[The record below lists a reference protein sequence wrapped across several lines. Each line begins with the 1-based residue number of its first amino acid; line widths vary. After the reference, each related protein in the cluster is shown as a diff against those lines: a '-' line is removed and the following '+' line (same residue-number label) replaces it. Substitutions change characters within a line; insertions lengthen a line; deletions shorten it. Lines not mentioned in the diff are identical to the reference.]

1 MWRAGR
7 LIGKF
12 VEETLRPNLRTFRA
26 SRLHVAWF
34 LAILIGIAVAYGVIA
49 FRSLIGIVQLAWVGT
64 MSEAFVSAARDT
76 PSWVIFL
83 APVIG
88 GLIVGLLLDFVIPSR
103 RTEAVADVIEARVK
117 GDGEISAQRGLT
129 SAFITALSLG
139 SGASAGRE
147 GPAVHIGATLASI
160 FAHAFDLPPA
170 TRRALFGSG
179 VAAAVTASFNAPLA
193 GALFALEVV
202 LGHYA
207 LSAFIPIAIAS
218 VGATVITRLH
228 LGDFPAFIVPE
239 YQITSYLEFPAFAL
253 LGMTCGVVAI
263 CFQNSVV
270 IADWVA
276 RRMTVPLWTRPVIG
290 GAMVGAIGVVFP
302 EILGVGYEATDN
314 ALKQQYTLGMLL
326 ALLVAKTTATA
337 ITIAS
342 RFGGGVFSPSLY
354 LGAMAGGAY
363 GLIAASVFPEMASSH
378 GLYAILGMGAVS
390 AAVLG
395 APISTTLIVF
405 ELTGGYEV
413 TIALLLAVSMS
424 MALMQVFQGR
434 SFFHWQ
440 LSLRG
445 VFLEDGPQRQLTR
458 TIYVHQFMTRLG
470 PDEDST
476 PPRDEGS
483 PVLTPQDTLA
493 TALNSFNE
501 VGLSRI
507 PVVDAA
513 NRNVL
518 IGWAHHVKALDRFN
532 AALIEVSAEEHR

>member
-12 VEETLRPNLRTFRA
+12 VEDTLLPNLRTFRA
-26 SRLHVAWF
+26 SRLHVAWL
-34 LAILIGIAVAYGVIA
+34 LAVVIGIAVAYGVIA
-49 FRSLIGIVQLAWVGT
+49 FRSLIGIVQLAWIGT
-64 MSEAFVSAARDT
+64 MSEAVVTAARDT
-76 PSWVIFL
+76 PSWIIFL

-103 RTEAVADVIEARVK
+103 RAEAVADVIEARVK

-147 GPAVHIGATLASI
+147 GPAVHIGATFASI

-290 GAMVGAIGVVFP
+290 GAMVGAIAVVFP
-302 EILGVGYEATDN
+302 EVLGVGYEATDN

-326 ALLVAKTTATA
+326 ALLVAKTAATA

-378 GLYAILGMGAVS
+378 GLYAIVGMGAVS

-470 PDEDST
+470 PDEDNT
-476 PPRDEGS
+476 PPRDEGT
-483 PVLTPQDTLA
+483 PLLTPQDTLA

-507 PVVDAA
+507 PVVDAG
-513 NRNVL
+513 NRDVL
-518 IGWAHHVKALDRFN
+518 IGWAYHVKALDRFN